1 MNVISFLSSWLKDI
15 VILFIL
21 ISIAE
26 LVMPKG
32 NMKKYVNMVI
42 GLLIIFTI
50 ISPFAKLIK
59 MDFNLDKAVFNYSRS
74 SNSQGEPKNNFYA
87 EQEKQIE
94 KVYKEKLG
102 REVTNLIEDN
112 TDYKVLDIEVEILNT
127 EERYGEIDYL
137 NILLGNEEES
147 AKNKISIDNVVPVE
161 INKDQ
166 KHEEISEDNFE
177 SLKELIGNSYS
188 VDKDKMNIK
197 INEKRKGE

>member
-1 MNVISFLSSWLKDI
+1 MNIIAFLSSWLKDI

-32 NMKKYVNMVI
+32 NMKKYINMVI

-59 MDFNLDKAVFNYSRS
+59 MDLNLDKAVFNYSRS
-74 SNSQGEPKNNFYA
+74 SNSQEQKNNFYA

-94 KVYKEKLG
+94 KVYKEKIC
-102 REVTNLIEDN
+102 REVKELIEDN
-112 TDYKVLDIEVEILNT
+112 TEYKVLDTQVEILNT

-137 NILLGNEEES
+137 NIIIGNKEDS
-147 AKNKISIDNVVPVE
+147 DKNKISIDKVIPVE

-166 KHEEISEDNFE
+166 NHKEVYEDSYEN
-177 SLKELIGNSYS
+177 LKELIEKSYS
-188 VDKDKMNIK
+188 VNKDKINIK
-197 INEKRKGE
+197 NNEKEKGE

>member
-50 ISPFAKLIK
+50 VSPFAKLIK

-74 SNSQGEPKNNFYA
+74 SNSQGESKSNFYA

-137 NILLGNEEES
+137 NILLGNEEDG

-161 INKDQ
+161 INKNQ
-166 KHEEISEDNFE
+166 KHEEISEDSFE

-188 VDKDKMNIK
+188 VDKDKINIK

>member
-50 ISPFAKLIK
+50 VSPFAKLIK

-74 SNSQGEPKNNFYA
+74 SNSQGESKNNFYA

-137 NILLGNEEES
+137 NILLGNEEDG

-161 INKDQ
+161 INKNQ
-166 KHEEISEDNFE
+166 EHEEISEDSFE

-188 VDKDKMNIK
+188 VDKDKINIR